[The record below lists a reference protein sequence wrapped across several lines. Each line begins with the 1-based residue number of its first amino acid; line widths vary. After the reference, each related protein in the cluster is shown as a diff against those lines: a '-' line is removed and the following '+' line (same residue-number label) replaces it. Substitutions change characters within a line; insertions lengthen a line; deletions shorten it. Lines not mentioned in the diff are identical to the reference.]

1 MVFEDT
7 FDIIPFVI
15 TLFDLMYP
23 FQWCLS
29 KIPFLVVHDPEDTEN
44 PLLGAITGIQNI
56 IIGIHKS
63 AYRTMRLILEDED
76 DAERLEHMIVIE
88 LTGLY
93 GQESEF

>member
-1 MVFEDT
+1 MLDIPADNQLPYVNTRFFDKFFRVLRAEEIVALYTALLSEEKSILMVFEDT

-44 PLLGAITGIQNI
+44 PLLGAITGI
-56 IIGIHKS
+56 
-63 AYRTMRLILEDED
+63 
-76 DAERLEHMIVIE
+76 
-88 LTGLY
+88 
-93 GQESEF
+93 